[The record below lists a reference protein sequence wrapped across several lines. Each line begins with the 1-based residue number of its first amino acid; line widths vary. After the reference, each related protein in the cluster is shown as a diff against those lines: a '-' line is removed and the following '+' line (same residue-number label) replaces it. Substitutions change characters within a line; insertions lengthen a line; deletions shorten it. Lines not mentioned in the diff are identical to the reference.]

1 MHSILE
7 KINKIWYNYIDYIG
21 YEEVQKNGISCTL
34 NIRKAYMMKAKNNTF
49 VSQQESEAIE
59 VLKSSYNELIYPSK
73 SFGVTA
79 INSIEAK
86 AKLWG
91 LDPVPAKEARVL
103 ELGCSMGG
111 NIIGQAVYH
120 PKASFIGVD
129 LSTSQIEIGNEIIK
143 FMELDN
149 ITLLEKDIMTID
161 KSFGTFDYIIVH
173 GIWSWVPD
181 VVKDKI
187 LEICNVN
194 LSERGVAYV
203 SYNVYPGWNRLN
215 QVREMMKFATRYD
228 EDLDLLSRTEK
239 AVAFVRHITELIKNS
254 KEVVP
259 KQGWKV
265 DSFDSALDHKLYYIA
280 HEYLEPINDPV
291 YITEFINR
299 AKEHRL
305 TYVADTDFQ
314 LSAIT
319 WMKPERAELIRNL
332 SGGDW
337 NTKEQILDFYY
348 DTQFR
353 RSLLCHASQ
362 AHRLRHHEEFLLAS
376 LDSIFFRATNK
387 ADTLID
393 STNPVE
399 QSIVN
404 LCRAGKTFSIE
415 DCKSGIE
422 QLRLGLEYHEI
433 DVYSMIIRFLLCG
446 IIGATSEAR
455 ECNAFIEGVSTVS
468 KELANYVQTVV
479 DRGGKDFINVSDL
492 YNDSID
498 GLNSGHVLMMKSLE
512 TPKTREELYTIADDI
527 LAVNET
533 LPSGELV
540 PKQGRT
546 VVDGILHDLGE
557 LCFLNNG

>member
-7 KINKIWYNYIDYIG
+7 KINRIWYNCIDYIE
-21 YEEVQKNGISCTL
+21 YEVVQKKGIFCTL
-34 NIRKAYMMKAKNNTF
+34 DIRKANMMKVDNNTF
-49 VSQQESEAIE
+49 VSQQESEVIE
-59 VLKSSYNELIYPSK
+59 GLKSSYNELIYPSK
-73 SFGVTA
+73 SFGVTS

-91 LDPVPAKEARVL
+91 LDPVPVKEARVL

-111 NIIGQAVYH
+111 NIIGQAVHH
-120 PKASFIGVD
+120 PKASFVGVD
-129 LSTSQIEIGNEIIK
+129 LSASQIEIGNEIIK

-203 SYNVYPGWNRLN
+203 SYNVYPGWNRLG

-228 EDLDLLSRTEK
+228 KHVDLLERTKK
-239 AVAFVRHITELIKNS
+239 AVSFVAHINELIKES
-254 KEVVP
+254 TEVVP
-259 KQGWKV
+259 KLGWKV
-265 DSFDSALDHKLYYIA
+265 DSFESALDHKLYYIA

-291 YITEFINR
+291 YITEFIDK
-299 AKEHRL
+299 AKEHSL

-319 WMKPERAELIRNL
+319 WMKPARAELIRSL

-353 RSLLCHASQ
+353 RSLLCHESQ
-362 AHRLRHHEEFLLAS
+362 AHRLRHHEEFLLTS
-376 LDSIFFRATNK
+376 LDSIFFKATNK

-393 STNPVE
+393 STSPVE

-404 LCRAGKTFSIE
+404 LCRAAKAFSIE
-415 DCKSGIE
+415 DCKAEIE
-422 QLRLGLEYHEI
+422 RLVPGLAYNHIEI
-433 DVYSMIIRFLLCG
+433 YSMVIRFLLCG
-446 IIGATSEAR
+446 IVGVISEAK
-455 ECNAFIEGVSTVS
+455 EPNEFIEGVSRVP
-468 KELANYVQTVV
+468 KALANYVQTVV
-479 DRGGKDFINVSDL
+479 DRGGKDYINVSDL

-512 TPKTREELYTIADDI
+512 TPKTREELYTIADSI
-527 LAVNET
+527 LSVNET
-533 LPSGELV
+533 LPSGEVV

-546 VVDGILHDLGE
+546 VVDGILEDLGGLYF
-557 LCFLNNG
+557 LCNG